1 MSLMAAVDASVKVAG
16 LQDLTIHRSVSS
28 VPFAGRYRLID
39 FPLSNIVNADI
50 NSVGIFAS
58 PPFAS
63 LIDHIGVGK
72 SWDLDRRKEG
82 LFFLP
87 TTHQNGGIATVGSFR
102 DFEDHIQFFEKS
114 RQTHVVVTSSFVVG
128 QLDYK
133 EMLAHH
139 LAAGTDIT
147 EAVGATG
154 SLKSYILSRRLML
167 ELIRSYREKR
177 ILSVEDLVNLK
188 KAPYTYGV
196 YEYKGYFAIIDSIQ
210 QYFKES
216 LGLLDE
222 NNRRL
227 LFLPQ
232 APIYTKVKDEPPTRY
247 LDGSS
252 VSMAMIANGSTIL
265 GTVKNS
271 VISRAVT
278 IGINAKLDKCV
289 IMQKC
294 NIEENCE
301 LAYVIAD
308 KDVHIEK
315 GVRLI
320 GTQEQPI
327 VLRKGER
334 VTKEDSR

>member
-1 MSLMAAVDASVKVAG
+1 MTLMAAVDASVKVAG

-28 VPFAGRYRLID
+28 IPFAGRYRLID
-39 FPLSNIVNADI
+39 FALSNLVNADI

-58 PPFAS
+58 PPFGS

-72 SWDLDRRKEG
+72 SLDLDRRKEG

-87 TTHQNGGIATVGSFR
+87 TTHQNGGIATVGSFH
-102 DFEDHIQFFEKS
+102 DFEEHLQFFEKS
-114 RQTHVVVTSSFVVG
+114 RQTHIVVTSSFVVG

-133 EMLAHH
+133 EMLDHH
-139 LAAGTDIT
+139 LASGKDIT
-147 EAVGATG
+147 EAVGAGG

-167 ELIRSYREKR
+167 ELIHSYRQKR

-188 KAPYTYGV
+188 KAPYSYGV

-252 VSMAMIANGSTIL
+252 VLNSMMANGSTVL
-265 GTVKNS
+265 GNVKNS
-271 VISRAVT
+271 IISRAVT
-278 IGINAKLDKCV
+278 IGINANLDHCI

-294 NIEENCE
+294 TIEENCE

-308 KDVHIEK
+308 KDVYIEK

-320 GTQEQPI
+320 GTADRPI

-334 VTKEDSR
+334 VTKEDSQ

>member
-16 LQDLTIHRSVSS
+16 LQDLSIHRSVSS
-28 VPFAGRYRLID
+28 IPFAGRYRLID
-39 FPLSNIVNADI
+39 FALSKIVNADI
-50 NSVGIFAS
+50 SAVGIFAS

-87 TTHQNGGIATVGSFR
+87 TSHQNGGIATVGSFH
-102 DFEDHIQFFEKS
+102 DFEEHIQFFEKG
-114 RQTHVVVTSSFVVG
+114 RHEHVVVTSSFVVG

-133 EMLAHH
+133 EMLEHH
-139 LAAGTDIT
+139 LASGNDIT
-147 EAVGATG
+147 EATGAG
-154 SLKSYILSRRLML
+154 ESLKSYILSRKLIL
-167 ELIRSYREKR
+167 ELIRTYREKR

-196 YEYKGYFAIIDSIQ
+196 YEYKGYFAIIDSIEK
-210 QYFKES
+210 YFKES

-247 LDGSS
+247 LEGSD
-252 VSMAMIANGSTIL
+252 VSMSMLANGSTIA
-265 GTVKNS
+265 GQVKDS

-278 IGINAKLDKCV
+278 VGKNARLEKCI

-294 NIEENCE
+294 TIEEDCE
-301 LAYVIAD
+301 LSYVIAD
-308 KDVHIEK
+308 KDVYIEK
-315 GVRLI
+315 GVKLA
-320 GTQEQPI
+320 GTAKQPI

-334 VTKEDSR
+334 ITKEDAQ